1 MRCFDVIGTEKL
13 RTKKTNTYL
22 ADHLKIVLRNSQC
35 SGDVFQCSE
44 FLSRDE
50 EWRWRVRD
58 RAPDCIGTRRSKHR
72 RKGNR
77 RHARA
82 AGLPLF
88 QWRKLLRNGGLMVE
102 TAPKRERRHE
112 NRQHGDQTHT
122 HTSPLERGT
131 PY

>member
-72 RKGNR
+72 RRGTAVMR
-77 RHARA
+77 EPPAFRY
-82 AGLPLF
+82 F
-88 QWRKLLRNGGLMVE
+88 NGGSCCATV
-102 TAPKRERRHE
+102 A
-112 NRQHGDQTHT
+112 
-122 HTSPLERGT
+122 
-131 PY
+131 